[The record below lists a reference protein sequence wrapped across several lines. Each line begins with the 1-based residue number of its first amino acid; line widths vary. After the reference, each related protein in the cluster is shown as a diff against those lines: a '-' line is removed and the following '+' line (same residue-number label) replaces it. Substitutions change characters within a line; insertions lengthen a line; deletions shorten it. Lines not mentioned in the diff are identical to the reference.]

1 MNERAVYNSE
11 DGKWYSEHE
20 TPWVIRNLGV
30 GEKVHPF
37 HSTVADTYADAF
49 VGLFGHAL
57 VIPPITR
64 SVRRVE
70 LA

>member
-11 DGKWYSEHE
+11 DGKWYGEHE

-37 HSTVADTYADAF
+37 HSAVADTYNEAF
-49 VGLFGHAL
+49 GVLFNHPL
-57 VIPPITR
+57 EIPQIQR